1 MRYLRGSLILL
12 LIGTGLLLSQTSTG
26 RIRGTVKDPSG
37 AVIPNASVV
46 ARANATGIETRLT
59 TNAEGAYTFNSLP
72 IGGYSVTV
80 SASGFSTL
88 QRTDVRVVS
97 GESEV
102 VDLDL
107 AVGDVA
113 QTATVTDELVAVD
126 TTRTTNVTTR
136 VTEEISSLPIALSGS
151 YRNSQAFIV
160 TMTGVNYNPAG
171 TNRRTFDLA
180 SINGIPT
187 GGITYN
193 IDGLT
198 SGTQAHEFGD
208 SYAHPLPEAVAEF
221 SVTANTSAEYGWN
234 SGAGINLTM
243 KSGTNQFHG
252 NAFEYFRNNRL
263 DARNWFAAR
272 ANVQRQNEFGGV
284 IGGPVL
290 VPGVYNGHDKTFFF
304 ASYSG
309 YRRTFE
315 DQGRTA
321 TVPTTLMRR
330 GDFSELLSNQVV
342 PTVGGEQVLR
352 GQIFDPL
359 STRRDAAGAVLRTP
373 FPNNVVPVGRLSPIS
388 LRLQEGYP
396 LPNRPGTQL
405 NWVGNA
411 QPSIL
416 NVDKTTLRVDHLISS
431 AHRLTFS
438 MDNMW
443 RSRQVD
449 GGILNPEIANTM
461 QQAPT
466 EHAYRVNYDWT
477 ARPTVLVN
485 FRAGYRRAPRTIGTI
500 SLPSND
506 FGARSG
512 IRGVFTT
519 DTPSVSIQG
528 MNGYGA
534 SFQQLTDTGQTNDQS
549 VSLSW
554 NKGEHNFKFGAQF
567 LLVLKKVVG
576 GPGTQGTFSFQ
587 DRETGL
593 PGLPAPLTGFGYAS
607 YLLGEVDS
615 SSLSSNRGAD
625 AFANGAWA
633 FYAQDQWRV
642 TSKLTVNY
650 GIRWDLYLPRT
661 ERHDRMSAF
670 DPTVPNPAAGGLL
683 GGATFWG
690 TGPGRN
696 GRNGLHDWYL
706 KALGPRLGFAYQ
718 VTPKMV
724 VRAHYGI
731 AYNTLFG
738 MGHSGFSQPSVG
750 WGGTVNAVS
759 VDNGI
764 TPAFNWNNGF
774 PPIFPRFPLFDPG
787 IVNGSSLEHI
797 DPTNVRPG
805 RTQNLS
811 FGLERELPGSI
822 AVKAEYIANLSHGMP
837 TRNLVQ
843 LNNLD
848 LNYLSLG
855 NLLLA
860 DINSPQ
866 AQAAGIRVPYPAF
879 RGSVAQALR
888 PYPQFQ
894 NIDSIFQPAGDFT
907 YHSMQLN
914 VQKRLG
920 SGLTFLVGYTISK
933 SLGSTAFG
941 NRGDGTAPIQHTTQR
956 RMAKRLTELDR
967 PQSIAISYTYDLP
980 FGPGKRFLGG
990 NNPVLRQI
998 VGGWQVAGIHNYF
1011 KGTPV
1016 EVSTTASIPTLG
1028 PIWALRVPGVDAR
1041 TDVAC
1046 SALDPNDPAR
1056 NRYLNVNAFATPA
1069 PFTLGDTRVLPN
1081 VRSCGYANENLSI
1094 LKIFPLNERS
1104 RLRVGADFFNIFN
1117 RHHWTGLAT
1126 NIGVPAS
1133 FGRVSGAT
1141 DPRYIQFNLKVD
1153 F

>member
-1 MRYLRGSLILL
+1 MNLLRGAIALL
-12 LIGTGLLLSQTSTG
+12 LIGGTGLLFGQGSTG
-26 RIRGTVKDPSG
+26 RIRGTIKDPSG
-37 AVIPNASVV
+37 AVIPNASVT
-46 ARANATGIETRLT
+46 ARANATGLEIRLT
-59 TNAEGAYTFNSLP
+59 TNTEGAYAFNSLP
-72 IGGYSVTV
+72 IDSYTV
-80 SASGFSTL
+80 IASASGFSTS
-88 QRTDVRVVS
+88 QRTEVRVVS

-102 VDLDL
+102 VDFDL
-107 AVGDVA
+107 LIGDVT
-113 QTATVTDELVAVD
+113 QTATVTAELATVD
-126 TTRTTNVTTR
+126 TTRTTNATTR

-151 YRNSQAFIV
+151 YRNAQSFIV

-180 SINGIPT
+180 SFNGIPT

-243 KSGTNQFHG
+243 KSGTNQYHG
-252 NAFEYFRNNRL
+252 SAFEYFRNNSL
-263 DARNWFAAR
+263 DARSWFAAR
-272 ANVQRQNEFGGV
+272 ANIQRQNEFGAV
-284 IGGPVL
+284 LGGPII
-290 VPGVYNGHDKTFFF
+290 PDKTFFF

-321 TVPTTLMRR
+321 TVPTQLMRD
-330 GDFSELLSNQVV
+330 GDFSELLSNQSV
-342 PTVGGEQVLR
+342 TIIGGQQVLR
-352 GQIFDPL
+352 GQIFDPS
-359 STRRDAAGAVLRTP
+359 STRRDATGNVLRDP
-373 FPNNVVPVGRLSPIS
+373 FPGNRIPTSRLSPIS
-388 LRLQEGYP
+388 LSLQQGYP
-396 LPNRPGTQL
+396 LPNRPGTQV

-411 QPSIL
+411 QQSIL
-416 NVDKTTLRVDHLISS
+416 DVDKTTLRLDHSITS
-431 AHRLTFS
+431 AQRLTFS

-449 GGILNPEIANTM
+449 GGILYPEIANTM

-466 EHAYRVNYDWT
+466 EHAYRINYDWT
-477 ARPTVLVN
+477 ATPNLLLNLRV
-485 FRAGYRRAPRTIGTI
+485 GYRRAPRTIGTI
-500 SLPSND
+500 GLPSND
-506 FGARSG
+506 FGAKSG
-512 IRGVFTT
+512 LRGVFTT
-519 DTPSVSIQG
+519 DTPVATIQG

-554 NKGEHNFKFGAQF
+554 NKGEHNFKFGGQF
-567 LLVLKKVVG
+567 MILLKKVVG
-576 GPGTQGTFSFQ
+576 GPGTQGNFTFQ

-593 PGLPAPLTGFGYAS
+593 PGFPAPLTGFGYAS
-607 YLLGEVDS
+607 YVLGEVDAG
-615 SSLSSNRGAD
+615 SLSSPRGAD

-642 TSKLTVNY
+642 TPKLTVNY
-650 GIRWDLYLPRT
+650 GLRWDLYVPRT

-670 DPTVPNPAAGGLL
+670 DPTIPNPAAGGLL
-683 GGATFWG
+683 GGASFWG

-696 GRNGLHDWYL
+696 GRQSMNDWSL
-706 KALGPRLGFAYQ
+706 KAFGPRLGFAYQ
-718 VTPKMV
+718 MTQKTA

-731 AYNTLFG
+731 AYNALFG
-738 MGHSGFSQPSVG
+738 LGHSGFSQPSVG

-759 VDNGI
+759 VDNGV

-774 PPIFPRFPLFDPG
+774 PPIFPKFPLFDPG
-787 IVNGSSLEHI
+787 IVNGSNLENI
-797 DPTNVRPG
+797 DPTNIRPG

-811 FGLERELPGSI
+811 FGVERELPGSI
-822 AVKAEYIANLSHGMP
+822 AIKAEYIANLSHGMP
-837 TRNLVQ
+837 TRNIVQ

-848 LNYLSLG
+848 LKYLSLG
-855 NLLLA
+855 NLLVA

-866 AQAAGIRVPYPAF
+866 AQAAGIRVPYAGF

-894 NIDSIFQPAGDFT
+894 NIDGIFQPAGDFT

-920 SGLTFLVGYTISK
+920 KGLTFLVGYTISK
-933 SLGSTAFG
+933 SLGSTVFG
-941 NRGDGTAPIQHTTQR
+941 NRGDGTTPIQHTAQR
-956 RMAKRLTELDR
+956 RAAKRLTELDR

-980 FGPGKRFLGG
+980 FGPGKRFL
-990 NNPVLRQI
+990 NSDNALLRQ
-998 VGGWQVAGIHNYF
+998 VAGGWQIAGIHNYF
-1011 KGTPV
+1011 KGTPI
-1016 EVSTTASIPTLG
+1016 EVSTSASIPTLG
-1028 PIWALRVPGVDAR
+1028 PIWALRVPGTDPR
-1041 TDVAC
+1041 TGAAC
-1046 SALDPNDPAR
+1046 SGLDPNDPSR
-1056 NRYLNVNAFATPA
+1056 NRYLDINAFATPS
-1069 PFTLGDTRVLPN
+1069 PFTLGDTRILPN
-1081 VRSCGYANENLSI
+1081 VRSCGYTNENISV
-1094 LKIFPLNERS
+1094 LKVFPLSERV
-1104 RLRVGADFFNIFN
+1104 RLRFGADFFNIFN
-1117 RHHWTGLAT
+1117 RHHWTGLMT

-1133 FGRVSGAT
+1133 FGRVTGAT